1 MSGKNYESY
10 FRTGP
15 LVRGQGDKNQSSE
28 YITVFGKAV
37 PNGSVYVRGR
47 WDWTNSGNSG
57 KWSTEQQAYT
67 AQRTN
72 RSLSRKRILIRGIGP
87 SIQLAFRSE
96 DGKPFNIVGWNMWD
110 SVDAVT

>member
-1 MSGKNYESY
+1 MPGKNFTST

-15 LVRGQGDKNQSSE
+15 LTRGQGDKSQSSE

-37 PNGSVYVRGR
+37 PNGSAYIRGR
-47 WDWTNSGNSG
+47 WDWTNSSASG
-57 KWSTEQQAYT
+57 KWSTEQQTYT
-67 AQRTN
+67 ANRSN
-72 RSLSRKRILIRGIGP
+72 RSLSRKRILIRGTGP
-87 SIQLAFRSE
+87 TIQLAFRSE